1 MLSIGRIFAGGGWR
15 YLAEQ
20 VSAGAE
26 DYYSAD
32 VARGESPGRWSGRAA
47 YSELGL
53 SGTVSEEEMHRVYG
67 LLLHPTEPILL
78 GRSPRIY
85 RPLSERLEAA
95 RREHRARAGRD
106 WVIRQA
112 EMVANAESSATIE
125 AEREANEAL
134 LSEEWTKREAA
145 IRRGGERRSVA
156 GFDLTFSPP
165 KSVSVLWAAADTA
178 GREAIW
184 AAHHEGVEAALAYLE
199 REAAW
204 SRTGYNGIRQVDTT
218 GWVVAS
224 FDHRMSRAGDVQI
237 HTHNA
242 VLNRVRCADGQWRSL
257 DGRAI
262 YRAAASAGAIY
273 DRVREAALERDLGVH
288 HEVRVEGGPREIV
301 GVDEEI
307 CSLFSSRRTQ
317 VKGQLAKMVTAYTE
331 AHGAEP
337 SQWMRARMA
346 DWATLQT
353 RQRKDGAETTA
364 EALARWAA
372 ETRDRVGASLT
383 EVWAKA
389 TEARLFHDA
398 DLAPVPSDEEVLAG
412 AIEAVETT
420 HSTWTRYDLARA
432 VTLALPVRAEST
444 PEDLLARVDG
454 LVGAAVGDRA
464 AELGV
469 VSLAV
474 PGAFEVPERLRR
486 AGDGASVYVQHGA
499 ERYATAGGLL
509 AERRVLAAAQ
519 RTDGPVVTGRRV
531 GNVLRQAGLGLDQEL
546 AVRGLLG
553 SGRPVEAVLGPAGV
567 GKTTTMGV
575 LARAWSSS
583 GRPVMGL
590 APSETAARMLGDA
603 AGIHALNTAKL
614 CWEHAHAAPEERAD
628 PAWQRQFGMA
638 PGALVIL
645 DEAAMASRMVLD
657 EVTRLTTAAGAKLVL
672 MGDHHQLEA
681 PEASGLFRHLVET
694 LGATELTQV
703 RRFAAAWE
711 AAASLR
717 LRAGDVT
724 VLEEYEL
731 RSRITGGSVEEM
743 EAAILEA
750 ALADTARGRATFV
763 LVDTNEAAAGLSGRF
778 RDALVEAG
786 RVDDAV
792 TVALADGNR
801 AGVGDRIVTRQN
813 ARSAT
818 TSAGS
823 WVANRDRWAVI
834 GVHAD
839 GITAARL
846 DSAGRPVPERV
857 ELAASYLA
865 TSAEL
870 AYVGTVHSSQG
881 ATAEATHVL
890 ISAST
895 SRAGLY
901 VGLTRGALANHAYV
915 ICTRP
920 EGADQDG
927 PLQDPLAVLAGI
939 LEREEDPLA
948 RSALATAEA
957 EARRA
962 VSLASLFPIWSD
974 LLAEAGR
981 ERWMAVLSARYDT
994 SLARAMVEA
1003 DAWGTLAARLA
1014 TIEAAGMDAG
1024 AALVDA
1030 AGLRGLED
1038 AGDIAAVLHWRLRGS
1053 ERSAH
1058 LVGSASFTELC
1069 PSYGSDLDATLAQ
1082 VAAAMDARVA
1092 VLAEE
1097 VATDQP
1103 AWATGLGLCPQDDAA
1118 SWLARA
1124 GAVAGYR
1131 EAFGWDDPTEALG
1144 PRPPVTR
1151 ADARAWWERAAL
1163 ALGHAEAPT
1172 LAGLPTEHLEAMI
1185 QAAQAQPAP
1194 PSVATELAER
1204 YAQRRATQTAE
1215 GVARLAGNAA
1225 RAAGQARWAAELAD
1239 QITTLEAAHA
1249 QRVAWSGE
1257 AGRRAAQVGAARAEL
1272 SARQEARA
1280 QAPRGSWSEVR
1291 LHRAIADARLS
1302 VDSMTRVANDQEE
1315 IASGLSE
1322 EIEAAR
1328 TNLERLVRLR
1338 PAVRAAAQRVSAEAG
1353 LARRI
1358 DALDAELAVSRMD
1371 RSGLR
1376 GRARAAALS
1385 EREALAQGH
1394 PELIEP
1400 AERPGRWAA
1409 LAEDA
1414 AARHDQAVGKAERQV
1429 HKLEAE
1435 RQEYLDLARQCRE
1448 ELGTRQSHL
1457 EALLSRV
1464 GSPDQANLVP
1474 DDPPTPASP
1483 QMDEHLM
1490 AARLTPQL
1498 RPPQI
1503 EP

>member
-20 VSAGAE
+20 VSGGAE

-32 VARGESPGRWSGRAA
+32 VARGESPGRWSGGAA

-53 SGTVSEEEMHRVYG
+53 TGTVSEEEMHRVFG
-67 LLLHPTEPILL
+67 LLLHPTEAILL
-78 GRSPRIY
+78 GRSARIY

-95 RREHRARAGRD
+95 RRDHRARAGRD

-125 AEREANEAL
+125 AERTTNEARI
-134 LSEEWTKREAA
+134 SEEWAKREAA

-165 KSVSVLWAAADTA
+165 KSLSVLWAAADTP

-257 DGRAI
+257 DGPAI

-273 DRVREAALERDLGVH
+273 DRVREAALERDLGVR

-301 GVDEEI
+301 GVDTEI
-307 CSLFSSRRTQ
+307 CALFSSRRTQ
-317 VKGQLAKMVTAYTE
+317 VKGQLAEMVTAYTE
-331 AHGAEP
+331 TRGSEP
-337 SQWMRARMA
+337 SQWIRARMS

-353 RQRKDGAETTA
+353 RQRKEGSETTA

-372 ETRDRVGASLT
+372 ETRDRVGGSLA
-383 EVWAKA
+383 EVWAQA

-398 DLAPVPSDEEVLAG
+398 DLAPVPSDEEVLTG

-432 VTLALPVRAEST
+432 VTLALPVQAEST
-444 PEDLLARVDG
+444 PEDLLARVDT

-464 AELGV
+464 HELGV

-474 PGAFEVPERLRR
+474 PAPFEVPERLRR
-486 AGDGASVYVQHGA
+486 GDGASVYVQHGA
-499 ERYATAGGLL
+499 ERYATAGGLM
-509 AERRVLAAAQ
+509 AERRVLAAAG
-519 RTDGPVVTGRRV
+519 RSDGPVVVGRRV
-531 GNVLRQAGLGLDQEL
+531 GRVLRQVDLGLDQEL
-546 AVRGLLG
+546 AVRAVLG

-590 APSETAARMLGDA
+590 APSETAARVLGQA

-614 CWEHAHAAPEERAD
+614 CWEHAHASPEERATLSW
-628 PAWQRQFGMA
+628 PAAFGIS

-681 PEASGLFRHLVET
+681 PEASGLFRHLVES
-694 LGATELTQV
+694 LGAVELSQV

-731 RSRITGGSVEEM
+731 RSRIVGGSVEEM
-743 EAAILEA
+743 EAAVLEA
-750 ALADTARGRATFV
+750 ALADEARGLATFV
-763 LVDTNEAAAGLSGRF
+763 LADTNEAAAGLSGRF
-778 RDALVEAG
+778 RDALVEVG

-813 ARSAT
+813 DRTIAT
-818 TSAGS
+818 TAGS
-823 WVANRDRWAVI
+823 WVANRDRWEVI
-834 GVHAD
+834 GVHGG

-846 DSAGRPVPERV
+846 NSEGRSIPERV
-857 ELAASYLA
+857 ELEASYLA
-865 TSAEL
+865 TSVEL
-870 AYVGTVHSSQG
+870 AYAGTVHSSQG
-881 ATAEATHVL
+881 VTTDITHTL
-890 ISAST
+890 ISPTT

-962 VSLASLFPIWSD
+962 VSLAGLFPIWSD

-981 ERWMAVLSARYDT
+981 ERWMAVLSAGYDA
-994 SLARAMVEA
+994 SLARAMVDS
-1003 DAWGTLAARLA
+1003 DAWGTLAARLRR
-1014 TIEAAGMDAG
+1014 IEAAGIDAG

-1038 AGDIAAVLHWRLRGS
+1038 ADDIAAVLHWRLRS
-1053 ERSAH
+1053 AERSAR
-1058 LVGSASFTELC
+1058 LAGDASFAELC
-1069 PSYGSDLDATLAQ
+1069 PSYGCDLDATLAQ

-1092 VLAEE
+1092 VLAET

-1103 AWATGLGLCPQDDAA
+1103 AWATGLGLCPQDDPA

-1131 EAFGWDDPTEALG
+1131 EAFGWEDPTEALG
-1144 PRPPVTR
+1144 PRPAAVR

-1163 ALGHAEAPT
+1163 ALGHSEAPT
-1172 LAGLPTEHLEAMI
+1172 LAGMPTEHLEAMI
-1185 QAAQAQPAP
+1185 QAAAAELAP

-1204 YAQRRATQTAE
+1204 YAQLRAAHTAQ
-1215 GVARLAGNAA
+1215 GVALLAGNAA
-1225 RAAGQARWAAELAD
+1225 RAAGHARWAAELAA
-1239 QITTLEAAHA
+1239 QITALEAAHA

-1257 AGRRAAQVGAARAEL
+1257 AGRRVAQVSAARAEL

-1280 QAPRGSWSEVR
+1280 QAPRGSWTEVR
-1291 LHRAIADARLS
+1291 LHRAIADARLG
-1302 VDSMTRVANDQEE
+1302 VDSMTRVAAEQEE
-1315 IASGLSE
+1315 IASGLSD

-1328 TNLERLVRLR
+1328 TNLDRLVRLR
-1338 PAVRAAAQRVSAEAG
+1338 PAVRAAAQRVSAEAN
-1353 LARRI
+1353 LARRL
-1358 DALDAELAVSRMD
+1358 DTLDAELAVSRMD

-1385 EREALAQGH
+1385 ER
-1394 PELIEP
+1394 
-1400 AERPGRWAA
+1400 
-1409 LAEDA
+1409 
-1414 AARHDQAVGKAERQV
+1414 
-1429 HKLEAE
+1429 
-1435 RQEYLDLARQCRE
+1435 
-1448 ELGTRQSHL
+1448 
-1457 EALLSRV
+1457 
-1464 GSPDQANLVP
+1464 
-1474 DDPPTPASP
+1474 
-1483 QMDEHLM
+1483 
-1490 AARLTPQL
+1490 
-1498 RPPQI
+1498 
-1503 EP
+1503 

>member
-1 MLSIGRIFAGGGWR
+1 
-15 YLAEQ
+15 
-20 VSAGAE
+20 
-26 DYYSAD
+26 
-32 VARGESPGRWSGRAA
+32 
-47 YSELGL
+47 
-53 SGTVSEEEMHRVYG
+53 
-67 LLLHPTEPILL
+67 
-78 GRSPRIY
+78 
-85 RPLSERLEAA
+85 
-95 RREHRARAGRD
+95 
-106 WVIRQA
+106 
-112 EMVANAESSATIE
+112 
-125 AEREANEAL
+125 
-134 LSEEWTKREAA
+134 
-145 IRRGGERRSVA
+145 
-156 GFDLTFSPP
+156 
-165 KSVSVLWAAADTA
+165 
-178 GREAIW
+178 
-184 AAHHEGVEAALAYLE
+184 
-199 REAAW
+199 
-204 SRTGYNGIRQVDTT
+204 
-218 GWVVAS
+218 
-224 FDHRMSRAGDVQI
+224 
-237 HTHNA
+237 
-242 VLNRVRCADGQWRSL
+242 
-257 DGRAI
+257 
-262 YRAAASAGAIY
+262 
-273 DRVREAALERDLGVH
+273 LGVR

-301 GVDEEI
+301 GVDTEI
-307 CSLFSSRRTQ
+307 CALFSSRRTQ
-317 VKGQLAKMVTAYTE
+317 VKGQLAEMVTAYTE
-331 AHGAEP
+331 AHGTEP
-337 SQWMRARMA
+337 SQWTRARMS

-353 RQRKDGAETTA
+353 RQRKEGSETTA
-364 EALARWAA
+364 EALARWAV
-372 ETRDRVGASLT
+372 ETRNRVGSSLA

-398 DLAPVPSDEEVLAG
+398 DLDAVPEPNDEEVLAD

-454 LVGAAVGDRA
+454 MVGAAIGDRA

-486 AGDGASVYVQHGA
+486 VGDGASVYVQHGA

-509 AERRVLAAAQ
+509 AERRVLAAAG
-519 RTDGPVVTGRRV
+519 RTDGPAVSGRRV
-531 GNVLRQAGLGLDQEL
+531 GRVLRQADLGLDQEL

-553 SGRPVEAVLGPAGV
+553 SGRLAEAVLGPAGV
-567 GKTTTMGV
+567 GKTTTMAV

-583 GRPVMGL
+583 GRSVMGL
-590 APSETAARMLGDA
+590 APSETAARVLGQA

-614 CWEHAHAAPEERAD
+614 CWEHAHASPEERAD
-628 PAWQRQFGMA
+628 PAWQTAFGIA

-694 LGATELTQV
+694 LGAVELSQV

-717 LRAGDVT
+717 LRSGDVT

-731 RSRITGGSVEEM
+731 RSRIVGGSVEEM
-743 EAAILEA
+743 EAAVLEA
-750 ALADTARGRATFV
+750 ALADEARGLATFV
-763 LVDTNEAAAGLSGRF
+763 LADTNEAAAGLSGRF
-778 RDALVEAG
+778 RDALVEVG
-786 RVDDAV
+786 RVDDNL
-792 TVALADGNR
+792 TLTLSDGNR
-801 AGVGDRIVTRQN
+801 AGAGDRIVTRLN
-813 ARSAT
+813 DRTVAT
-818 TSAGS
+818 TAGS

-846 DSAGRPVPERV
+846 DSAGRPIPERV

-870 AYVGTVHSSQG
+870 AYAGTVHSSQG
-881 ATAEATHVL
+881 ATADVTHVL
-890 ISAST
+890 ISPTT

-915 ICTRP
+915 VCTRA

-927 PLQDPLAVLAGI
+927 PTQDPLAVLAGI
-939 LEREEDPLA
+939 LEREENPLA

-981 ERWMAVLSARYDT
+981 DRWMAVLSQRYDP
-994 SLARAMVEA
+994 SLARAMVDA

-1014 TIEAAGMDAG
+1014 NIEAAGLDAG

-1038 AGDIAAVLHWRLRGS
+1038 ADDIAAVMHWRLRGA
-1053 ERSAH
+1053 ERSAQ
-1058 LVGSASFTELC
+1058 LLGSASFAELC

-1082 VAAAMDARVA
+1082 VAAAMDARV
-1092 VLAEE
+1092 VGLAEKVE
-1097 VATDQP
+1097 RDQP
-1103 AWATGLGLCPQDDAA
+1103 AWAAGLGPRPADDAVA
-1118 SWLARA
+1118 WLARA
-1124 GAVAGYR
+1124 GTIAGYR
-1131 EAFGWDDPTEALG
+1131 EAFAWDDLTEALG

-1172 LAGLPTEHLEAMI
+1172 LAAMPTEHLEAMI
-1185 QAAQAQPAP
+1185 QAGQAQPAP
-1194 PSVATELAER
+1194 PSVATELADL
-1204 YAQRRATQTAE
+1204 YAQLRATQTAE
-1215 GVARLAGNAA
+1215 GVALLTGNAS
-1225 RAAGQARWAAELAD
+1225 RAAGQARWAEELAD

-1249 QRVAWSGE
+1249 QRVAWSAE

-1291 LHRAIADARLS
+1291 LHRAIADARLG

-1315 IASGLSE
+1315 IASGLSD

-1338 PAVRAAAQRVSAEAG
+1338 PAVRAAAQRVRAEAG
-1353 LARRI
+1353 LARRL

-1394 PELIEP
+1394 PELTDP
-1400 AERPGRWAA
+1400 ASRPGRWAA

-1414 AARHDQAVGKAERQV
+1414 DARHDQAVGKAERQV

-1464 GSPDQANLVP
+1464 GSPVP
-1474 DDPPTPASP
+1474 AHPGPDEAPTPAGP
-1483 QMDEHLM
+1483 RMDEHLM
-1490 AARLTPQL
+1490 AAHLNPQV
-1498 RPPQI
+1498 RPPQV